1 MAGYISDDTRKV
13 TTHRL
18 VEMKQRGEKISMLT
32 SYDYT
37 MAQIVDGAGM
47 DVILVGDSAS
57 NVMAGNVASP
67 PITPHPT
74 YFYSQPGGRGGERGK
89 GGGGMAFGA
98 LQGK

>member
-1 MAGYISDDTRKV
+1 MAGYISGDTRKV

-37 MAQIVDGAGM
+37 TAQIVDGAGI

-57 NVMAGNVASP
+57 NVMAGNVT
-67 PITPHPT
+67 TPSLTPYQMVYHGE
-74 YFYSQPGGRGGERGK
+74 SAGRGGRKPARWGDLP
-89 GGGGMAFGA
+89 FGN
-98 LQGK
+98 